1 MLVERMINKVIKDKI
16 DIDKILIVTF
26 TNAAASEMR
35 ERILDAIYKQ
45 IEENPEDEVLQKQ
58 IILLNKASICTIHSF
73 CLDVIRNHFYELDIS
88 ANFRVGDSGEIE
100 LLKQDV
106 IEELFEEK
114 YLNNDKDFI
123 DLINTYTNYRDDE
136 SLKQLVMNIY
146 KFIQSS
152 PFPNEWL
159 NDKVEMFNI
168 SDKKQDFSETVWGKI
183 LLKNISEDL
192 EDSIIKLENLV
203 LNMRRFDELEKYIKV
218 IESDIT
224 NIKSLYKNLDSWDNA
239 YNFSKIDFEKWPVD
253 RKITL
258 LIKDE
263 AKKIRD
269 DVKKKIST
277 SINKVLIYNS
287 ETANTDITEMY
298 NIFYK
303 LKNLIIE
310 FSDRFK
316 VRKKEKNVIDFN
328 DIEHF
333 ALKLLVKKDKNG
345 KIISTDIA
353 NEYKERFE
361 EIAIDEYQDSNL
373 VQEYILSS
381 ISRGNNIFMVG
392 DVKQSIY
399 KFRQA
404 RPELFLDK
412 YENYSMNKEIGK
424 DLKIKLFKNFRSRKN
439 ILDFTNLVF
448 DNIMSKEAGDILYNE
463 EEYLNLG
470 ANYEDPEDLN
480 SEYAG
485 ITELH
490 IIDMKENEDD
500 EIYKSNNEE
509 DSENDNKNKSL
520 NGYENENKDDNTKQ
534 EETEEILQNSVI
546 EAKLV
551 SKKIKELLNS
561 GYLVYDKKIGYRK
574 ITYKDIVIL
583 LRATSTLAPIYE
595 KELTEL
601 DIPVFSDTSSEF
613 LDSIEIQTI
622 LCLLKIVDNPMQD
635 IPFVCVL
642 RSNIGGFTDDEL
654 VKIRLCNK
662 ESSFYEAFQTAQIQ
676 CEENLS
682 NKIQNFLLQLKSW
695 QKQVNEKPLDELI
708 WNIYIE
714 TNFYNYVRINAKWLF
729 KTG

>member
-1 MLVERMINKVIKDKI
+1 MLVERMINKVIKDKV

-123 DLINTYTNYRDDE
+123 DLINTYTSYRDDE

-168 SDKKQDFSETVWGKI
+168 SDKKQDFSKNLWGKI
-183 LLKNISEDL
+183 LLKNLSEDL

-224 NIKSLYKNLDSWDNA
+224 NIKSLYKNLNSWDNA

-269 DVKKKIST
+269 DVKKKISA

-310 FSDRFK
+310 FSDRFSS
-316 VRKKEKNVIDFN
+316 RKKEKNVIDFN

-333 ALKLLVKKDKNG
+333 ALKLLVNKEKNG
-345 KIISTDIA
+345 KIVSTDIA
-353 NEYKERFE
+353 KEYKEKFE

-412 YENYSMNKEIGK
+412 YENYSMNKEVGK

-470 ANYEDPEDLN
+470 ANYEEPEDL
-480 SEYAG
+480 SSKYAG

-490 IIDMKENEDD
+490 IIDMKENEDN
-500 EIYKSNNEE
+500 EIYKSNTEE
-509 DSENDNKNKSL
+509 KNGEDNKNRI
-520 NGYENENKDDNTKQ
+520 GYENKDENTKQ

-551 SKKIKELLNS
+551 AKKIKELLNS

-583 LRATSTLAPIYE
+583 LRATSNLAPIYE
-595 KELTEL
+595 KELNEL

-622 LCLLKIVDNPMQD
+622 LCVLKIVDNPMQD
-635 IPFVCVL
+635 IPFVSVL
-642 RSNIGGFTDDEL
+642 RSNIGGFSDDEL

-662 ESSFYEAFQTAQIQ
+662 EASFYEAFIIAQIQ
-676 CEENLS
+676 CEEILS
-682 NKIQNFLLQLKSW
+682 NKIQNFLSQLKYW

-729 KTG
+729 KTS